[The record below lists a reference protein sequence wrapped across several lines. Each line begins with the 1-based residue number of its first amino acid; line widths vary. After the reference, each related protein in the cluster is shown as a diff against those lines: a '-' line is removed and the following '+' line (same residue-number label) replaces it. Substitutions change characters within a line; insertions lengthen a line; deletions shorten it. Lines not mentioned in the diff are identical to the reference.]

1 MYGERLRELRESKK
15 LTQKQLAEKLGLN
28 QQDISRYE
36 TEQIDLGTDLIIAI
50 CKFFDVSADYLLGL
64 KDY

>member
-1 MYGERLRELRESKK
+1 MYGKRLQELRIER
-15 LTQKQLAEKLGLN
+15 GLS
-28 QQDISRYE
+28 Q
-36 TEQIDLGTDLIIAI
+36 TDLAKQFNISQRAVSHYENEEHDLSTEMIITI

>member
-1 MYGERLRELRESKK
+1 MYGIRLRELRIER
-15 LTQKQLAEKLGLN
+15 GL
-28 QQDISRYE
+28 S
-36 TEQIDLGTDLIIAI
+36 QIDLAKQFNISQRAISHYENEIHDLSTDLIIAI